1 MGERGERGAGR
12 ARAFSKRSVALRSAS
27 NGHGANADAGP
38 QRSPAHSALSS
49 EPTAQI
55 VSAANAL
62 AFAWSDA
69 SCAHSR
75 SFTVVVAPE
84 SSSTAANSPSASKSD
99 ATSGNSPITVSA
111 RRPASTRNAEWS
123 PSAANGGTR
132 SRLAPSASSTGRS
145 RSQIA
150 ALPSAR

>member
-1 MGERGERGAGR
+1 M
-12 ARAFSKRSVALRSAS
+12 KTAS

-55 VSAANAL
+55 VSAAKAL

-111 RRPASTRNAEWS
+111 RRPASTRKAEWS
-123 PSAANGGTR
+123 PSAANGTR

-145 RSQIA
+145 RAQIA

>member
-1 MGERGERGAGR
+1 MLR
-12 ARAFSKRSVALRSAS
+12 AAS

-55 VSAANAL
+55 VSAAKAL
-62 AFAWSDA
+62 AFAWSA
-69 SCAHSR
+69 VSCAHSR

-111 RRPASTRNAEWS
+111 RRPASTRKAEWS